1 MSVSEYESEI
11 ENNANITAENYA
23 QMFWGVNPSGSNSIG
38 QSNNNSI
45 ETVVQGA
52 NGTTANL
59 NNVNVGLLS
68 NINQEILVK
77 KDELIKLQNNDLT
90 SQLRNLDAI
99 QSNIENKNVIIDQI
113 NYNMQLQQNNI
124 MILIV
129 SILFGIVLLGTLFSY
144 GYGYIQY
151 SIYIYIII
159 YLVVA
164 YILFIIYQYNIF
176 YIKSAILA
184 IFNGNLPQRINN
196 SVSNIQ
202 SYAINQIEEDLYG
215 SESKW
220 LETNCKCPPGQT
232 GATGGTFNNEQSM
245 FEEEPGLFYYDSSA
259 PPQLLLSNP
268 QPPNYLPM
276 SQTPNSSSLESIN
289 WVDYDSTQQNYS
301 TNYYNYNNNYTD
313 PSNTLTNEL
322 NNANIYVASETWTTN
337 L

>member
-1 MSVSEYESEI
+1 MTVTDNISTIQSNGNTIQQNYQSI
-11 ENNANITAENYA
+11 FLGLGNMRNGIPSTNNDSLQVTAE
-23 QMFWGVNPSGSNSIG
+23 
-38 QSNNNSI
+38 
-45 ETVVQGA
+45 GA
-52 NGTTANL
+52 NGTTTTL
-59 NNVNVGLLS
+59 NNVNIGLLS

-77 KDELIKLQNNDLT
+77 KDEFIKLQNEDLT
-90 SQLRNLDAI
+90 NQLRNLEAI

-124 MILIV
+124 TILIV

-144 GYGYIQY
+144 GYGFIQY
-151 SIYIYIII
+151 SMFIYIII
-159 YLVVA
+159 YLIVV
-164 YILFIIYQYNIF
+164 YVLFIIYQYNIF
-176 YIKSAILA
+176 YIKSALLA

-196 SVSNIQ
+196 SVNDIQ
-202 SYAINQIEEDLYG
+202 NYAINQIEEDLYG

-232 GATGGTFNNEQSM
+232 GATSGTFDDTLGM

-268 QPPNYLPM
+268 QAPDYLPM
-276 SQTPNSSSLESIN
+276 SQTPNSTSLESIK

-301 TNYYNYNNNYTD
+301 TNYYNYNNNGRD
-313 PSNTLTNEL
+313 PSNTLRNEL
-322 NNANIYVASETWTTN
+322 NDANIYVASETWTSN